1 MGFLSFGV
9 EEDDRLSALL
19 AAAAPAAT
27 DSPVFA
33 GSTSPRRQ
41 RVALER
47 AAACARLCEENKAKD
62 VIVLD
67 TRSITT
73 EFDFL
78 VLATGNSRRQ
88 LHAMAEEIDDH
99 MQGEKE
105 ARLGIEGY
113 ESCKWIIQDYGDIVV
128 HLFDTFSRDFY
139 RLEDL
144 WGHGKQVNWQK
155 Y

>member
-1 MGFLSFGV
+1 MGYLPIGE
-9 EEDDRLSALL
+9 EEDDRLSAL
-19 AAAAPAAT
+19 AIAAAPAAKNV
-27 DSPVFA
+27 PVS
-33 GSTSPRRQ
+33 STSPRRQ

-62 VIVLD
+62 VLVLD

-73 EFDFL
+73 EFDYL
-78 VLATGNSRRQ
+78 ILATGNSRRQ
-88 LHAMAEEIDDH
+88 LHAMAEEIDAH
-99 MQGEKE
+99 MEGEKE
-105 ARLGIEGY
+105 NRQGIEGY

-144 WGHGKQVNWQK
+144 WGQGKQVDWKK

>member
-1 MGFLSFGV
+1 MGFLPYGV
-9 EEDDRLSALL
+9 EEDDRLTAL
-19 AAAAPAAT
+19 ATAAPAAL
-27 DSPVFA
+27 DVPVSA
-33 GSTSPRRQ
+33 TSPRRQ

-47 AAACARLCEENKAKD
+47 AAHCARLCEENKGKE

-73 EFDFL
+73 EFDYL

-88 LHAMAEEIDDH
+88 LHAMAEEIDAY
-99 MQGEKE
+99 MQGEEE

-113 ESCKWIIQDYGDIVV
+113 ESCKWIIEDYGDVVV

-144 WGHGKQVNWQK
+144 WGQGKQVDWRK

>member
-1 MGFLSFGV
+1 MGYLPIGE
-9 EEDDRLSALL
+9 EEDDRLSAL
-19 AAAAPAAT
+19 AIAAPAAM
-27 DSPVFA
+27 DVPVP
-33 GSTSPRRQ
+33 STSPRRQ
-41 RVALER
+41 RVALEH

-62 VIVLD
+62 VLVLD

-88 LHAMAEEIDDH
+88 LHAMAEEVDAY

-105 ARLGIEGY
+105 ARQGIEGY

-128 HLFDTFSRDFY
+128 HFFDTFSRDFY

-144 WGHGKQVNWQK
+144 WGQGKKVDWKK

>member
-1 MGFLSFGV
+1 M
-9 EEDDRLSALL
+9 SALL

-27 DSPVFA
+27 DSPVFP

-47 AAACARLCEENKAKD
+47 AAACARLCEENKARD

-78 VLATGNSRRQ
+78 VIATGNSRRQ
-88 LHAMAEEIDDH
+88 LHAMAEEIDAH
-99 MQGEKE
+99 MQGEHE

-113 ESCKWIIQDYGDIVV
+113 EACKWIIQDYGDIVV
-128 HLFDTFSRDFY
+128 HLFDPFSRDFY

-144 WGHGKQVNWQK
+144 WGHGKKIEWQK

>member
-1 MGFLSFGV
+1 MGYLPIGE
-9 EEDDRLSALL
+9 EEDDRLSAL
-19 AAAAPAAT
+19 AIAAPAAMNV
-27 DSPVFA
+27 PV
-33 GSTSPRRQ
+33 SSNSPRRQ

-73 EFDFL
+73 EFDYL

-88 LHAMAEEIDDH
+88 LHAMAEEVDAH
-99 MQGEKE
+99 MEGEKE
-105 ARLGIEGY
+105 SRQGIEGY

-144 WGHGKQVNWQK
+144 WGQGKQVDWKK

>member
-1 MGFLSFGV
+1 LT
-9 EEDDRLSALL
+9 AL
-19 AAAAPAAT
+19 AVAPRA
-27 DSPVFA
+27 PVDVPTPL

-41 RVALER
+41 RLALER
-47 AAACARLCEENKAKD
+47 AAACARICADNKGKD
-62 VIVLD
+62 VLVLD
-67 TRSITT
+67 LRGVTT

-88 LHAMAEEIDDH
+88 LHAMAEEVDAH
-99 MQGEKE
+99 MQHESE

-113 ESCKWIIQDYGDIVV
+113 ESSKWIIQDYGDIVV

-144 WGHGKQVNWQK
+144 WAQGKQVDWER